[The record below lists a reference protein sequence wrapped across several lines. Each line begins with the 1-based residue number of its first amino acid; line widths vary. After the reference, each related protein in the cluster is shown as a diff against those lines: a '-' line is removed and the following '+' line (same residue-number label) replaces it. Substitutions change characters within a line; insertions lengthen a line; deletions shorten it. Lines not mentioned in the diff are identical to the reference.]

1 MIAKKV
7 LEKVLDAALSNG
19 ADFAEIF
26 AENTFSSSIAFN
38 DNKTKQNIV
47 GTDYGAGIRVFYGH
61 TVIYA
66 YTNDLSEASLL
77 KAAQAVAQAG
87 SGAARDAVINL
98 CTVDVPQMHP
108 VTVANISVDKK
119 EKIEFLRK
127 INAASRQVS
136 DQITQVDLRLS
147 EKSQHILIANS
158 EGLLAQDDRNYTRVA
173 VSSIASSGTEK
184 QTGSFLPGA
193 HAGYEF
199 IRMLNPVELGEI
211 TAQSALTM
219 LKADYAPSGKLP
231 VVIDNGFGGVIFHEA
246 CGHAL
251 ETTSVAKNASVF
263 TGKLGQ
269 QIASEAVTAIDD
281 GTIPNEWG
289 STNIDDEGMPTQ
301 KTVLIENGI
310 LKSYMVDKMG
320 ALKTGYDRTGSGRRQ
335 SYRFSPASRMRNT
348 YIAPGDYTLEQM
360 INSVDYGIYAKKMG
374 GGSVV
379 PGTGNF
385 NFSVAEG
392 YIIRNGK
399 IAEPV
404 RGATLIGNG
413 ADALMK
419 VSMVGDTLAFGQ
431 GMCGSVSGS
440 IPANVGQ
447 AAIKID
453 EIVVGGRKE
462 VR

>member
-7 LEKVLDAALSNG
+7 LERVLDAALSNG

-26 AENTFSSSIAFN
+26 AENTFSSSITFN
-38 DNKTKQNIV
+38 DSKTKQNIM
-47 GTDYGAGIRVFYGH
+47 GTDYGAGIRVFYGT

-66 YTNDLSEASLL
+66 YTSDLSEKSLL
-77 KAAQAVAQAG
+77 KAAKAVAQAG
-87 SGAARDAVINL
+87 NGAIQDRVIDL
-98 CTVDVPQMHP
+98 TSIKVPRMHP
-108 VTVANISVDKK
+108 VKIPNISVDKQ
-119 EKIEFLRK
+119 EKIDFLRK
-127 INAASRQVS
+127 INTASRRVS
-136 DQITQVDLRLS
+136 DAITQVVLHLA
-147 EKSQHILIANS
+147 EKSQHVLIANS
-158 EGLLAQDDRNYTRVA
+158 EGLLVEDDRNYTRIA

-184 QTGSFLPGA
+184 QTGFFSPGV
-193 HAGYEF
+193 HGGYEF
-199 IRMLNPVELGEI
+199 IRSLDAEQLGVS
-211 TAQSALTM
+211 TANSALTM

-251 ETTSVAKNASVF
+251 ETTSVAKKASIF
-263 TGKLGQ
+263 ADKMGQ
-269 QIASEAVTAIDD
+269 KIASDVVTAIDD
-281 GTIPNEWG
+281 GTIPNAWG

-301 KTVLIENGI
+301 KTILIEKGI
-310 LKSYMVDKMG
+310 LKSYMVDKIG
-320 ALKTGYDRTGSGRRQ
+320 SLKTGYARTGSGRRQ
-335 SYRFSPASRMRNT
+335 SYRYSPASRMRNT
-348 YIAPGDYTLEQM
+348 YIAPGKHTLDDM
-360 INSVDYGIYAKKMG
+360 LRSVDYGIYAKEMG
-374 GGSVV
+374 GGSVI

-385 NFSVAEG
+385 NFAIAEG
-392 YIIRNGK
+392 YMIRKGK

-413 ADALMK
+413 GDALMK
-419 VSMVGDTLAFGQ
+419 ISMVADTLAFGQ

-462 VR
+462 EK